1 MEVLEMVKG
10 LMKKDR
16 VKFMLSWKI
25 EEKDLLRE
33 ELEGDVVGEL
43 EKSCEDK
50 EKGEWFVDVDEVIVK
65 VIRS

>member
-10 LMKKDR
+10 LMKKER

-33 ELEGDVVGEL
+33 EVEGDVVGEL

>member
-1 MEVLEMVKG
+1 MVKG
-10 LMKKDR
+10 LMKKER
-16 VKFMLSWKI
+16 VKFMLFWKI

>member
-25 EEKDLLRE
+25 EEKDLLTD
-33 ELEGDVVGEL
+33 ELGGDVVGEL

-50 EKGEWFVDVDEVIVK
+50 DKGQWFVDVDEVIVK
-65 VIRS
+65 VI

>member
-10 LMKKDR
+10 LMKKER